1 MRFISSRRP
10 YAIYPKFAADGS
22 PDQTAGQM
30 KAMAVSDV
38 NATFECPRES
48 TCRWVVMAA
57 PGRMATHSHKH
68 HELSSG
74 DK

>member
-22 PDQTAGQM
+22 PDQTTGQM

-38 NATFECPRES
+38 KGTPLAIDIPHLAMLRY
-48 TCRWVVMAA
+48 VVRIALY
-57 PGRMATHSHKH
+57 SD
-68 HELSSG
+68 S
-74 DK
+74 